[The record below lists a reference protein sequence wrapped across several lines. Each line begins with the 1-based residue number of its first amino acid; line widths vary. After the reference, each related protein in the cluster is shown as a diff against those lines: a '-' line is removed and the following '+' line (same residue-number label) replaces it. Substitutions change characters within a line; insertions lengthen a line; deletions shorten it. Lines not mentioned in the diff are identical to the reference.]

1 MGISEHDK
9 ELIQATVQETIK
21 QLKRSGLLRSV
32 TDLAYHEATAM
43 LREHYRDGENNTA
56 VAAALKEVESDKYF
70 KIIPLYF
77 NYGYTIEEIA
87 EVFDVE
93 ISTISRNKKRL
104 SLNIYN
110 LIE

>member
-1 MGISEHDK
+1 MINEHEK
-9 ELIQATVQETIK
+9 EIIQATVQETIK
-21 QLKRSGLLRSV
+21 QLKKSGLLKNV
-32 TDLAYHEATAM
+32 TDIAYHEATAA
-43 LREHYRDGENNTA
+43 LRKHYKDGENNAA
-56 VAAALKEVESDKYF
+56 VAAALKEIEQDPYF

-77 NYGYTIEEIA
+77 RYGYTIEEIA

-104 SLNIYN
+104 SLDIYG

>member
-1 MGISEHDK
+1 MNDRDK
-9 ELIQATVQETIK
+9 QLIQATVNETIR
-21 QLKRSGLLRSV
+21 QLKRNGLLKSV
-32 TDLAYHEATAM
+32 TDLAYHEATAV
-43 LREHYRDGENNTA
+43 LKRYYEEGENNAA
-56 VAAALKEVESDKYF
+56 VAAALQELEGDTYF

-104 SLNIYN
+104 SLEFYN